1 VAAIVFYD
9 WATSA
14 ISVGYL
20 QSKEKNAILSAFKQF
35 ESDHA
40 DLLTKAGGKVTE
52 WHRDNELTSGDI
64 EAHLRGESTTSDSD
78 EMADRLATR
87 STLSVP
93 YDKNTNPGAERA
105 IGIILRPMRIMAAQ
119 HDAGGNP
126 FVLWPFLM
134 NQAVQIHNDLP
145 TKRFD
150 YKQSPNEAC
159 GRHVDLSKYHVM
171 LSRCYVNVR
180 DTMFKPGGK
189 LMSTGNVATY
199 LGFDERRQGH
209 YVFVH
214 KLNRITSTRDVTFPN
229 NEMQFNSLPQV
240 WDAHMYFPTDATQAM
255 GNEYQQKVPLRS
267 PPVQPPVA
275 AGGQSGGDAVLDD
288 ASSADV
294 LFHFRNSP
302 HDEPVA
308 FTAKMVAGPIPLPKN
323 ELEALASDNPYRE
336 QWLAA
341 MKSDLDKKEGNKAWT
356 YCDSAEVK
364 SRGFRIHGGKWAF
377 VIKYKPDG
385 VTPLEFRARW
395 VFKGFTEVYG
405 RDYEDTFIGTIVGTT
420 QRIMCAEAARRK
432 CTLYDCDVRAA
443 FTTATMDRELYF
455 EGPRPFTEKG
465 KCCRCDKSVEGS
477 KQAGNLYYKE
487 HAQVFT
493 EKIGLERCPADPN
506 LYRKCWDDGSFL
518 YIGVLVDNSLILP
531 SSKEKLE
538 WFLTEYR
545 KHYSITGGE
554 PTTKFNGV
562 YLEQNVEKGTVSIHL
577 RTYIEQVYRKYVT
590 APARPQLHPT
600 ESLADSHEKFMAI
613 ELAKEPDPAMADKD
627 YDGIVGCLGYIVA
640 QGRPDCS
647 FHVSWLQQFSTS
659 PPLAAWQGAITV
671 LLYLYHTRDSC
682 ITYGGRSDFLRCDT
696 EPKVDKDALLH
707 NSGLLCW
714 SDASWGTV
722 RSHGGHVITYMGAA
736 ICWVSRRL
744 KVVCL
749 SSTEAETV
757 AGVAAVKDLRFVLHI
772 LDFFSVKVKGRVP
785 LLIDNAGMWF
795 NIRNEGVSGR
805 TRYWDLWMHFTR
817 EMYQKGMLEPHKV
830 DTTEERADIFT
841 KAMSMKAIA
850 DYFKFRND
858 IMNIKHANA

>member
-1 VAAIVFYD
+1 
-9 WATSA
+9 
-14 ISVGYL
+14 
-20 QSKEKNAILSAFKQF
+20 
-35 ESDHA
+35 
-40 DLLTKAGGKVTE
+40 
-52 WHRDNELTSGDI
+52 
-64 EAHLRGESTTSDSD
+64 
-78 EMADRLATR
+78 
-87 STLSVP
+87 
-93 YDKNTNPGAERA
+93 
-105 IGIILRPMRIMAAQ
+105 MAAQ

-126 FVLWPFLM
+126 FALWPFLM

-150 YKQSPNEAC
+150 YKQSPSEAC
-159 GRHVDLSKYHVM
+159 GRPVDLSKYHVM

-180 DTMFKPGGK
+180 DTMIKPGGK

-229 NEMQFNSLPQV
+229 NEMQFNQLPQV

-275 AGGQSGGDAVLDD
+275 AGGQSGGDAFLDD

-308 FTAKMVAGPIPLPKN
+308 FTAKMIAGPIPLPKN

-455 EGPRPFTEKG
+455 EGPRPFTKEG

-493 EKIGLERCPADPN
+493 KSIGLERCPADPN

-562 YLEQNVEKGTVSIHL
+562 YLVQNVEK
-577 RTYIEQVYRKYVT
+577 
-590 APARPQLHPT
+590 
-600 ESLADSHEKFMAI
+600 D
-613 ELAKEPDPAMADKD
+613 
-627 YDGIVGCLGYIVA
+627 
-640 QGRPDCS
+640 
-647 FHVSWLQQFSTS
+647 
-659 PPLAAWQGAITV
+659 
-671 LLYLYHTRDSC
+671 
-682 ITYGGRSDFLRCDT
+682 
-696 EPKVDKDALLH
+696 
-707 NSGLLCW
+707 
-714 SDASWGTV
+714 
-722 RSHGGHVITYMGAA
+722 
-736 ICWVSRRL
+736 
-744 KVVCL
+744 
-749 SSTEAETV
+749 
-757 AGVAAVKDLRFVLHI
+757 
-772 LDFFSVKVKGRVP
+772 
-785 LLIDNAGMWF
+785 
-795 NIRNEGVSGR
+795 
-805 TRYWDLWMHFTR
+805 FTR